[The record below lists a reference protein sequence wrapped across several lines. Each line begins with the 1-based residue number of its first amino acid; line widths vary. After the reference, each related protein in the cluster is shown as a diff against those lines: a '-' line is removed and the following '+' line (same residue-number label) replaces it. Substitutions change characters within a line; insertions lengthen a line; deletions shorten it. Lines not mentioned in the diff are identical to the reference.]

1 MSKPQKRIDA
11 AQMSLFDCDSKIEEY
26 AALKA
31 EILDTPPARNERED
45 MQSWEEDCIEIAA
58 AVKRAIKK
66 SGLSRE
72 EVVDAVNRHYGWT
85 PAPGQKGKKTGKGL
99 SIHMFNHYLSKPVSY
114 PIPAFYLFAIQ
125 RVTNS
130 LAPCTAFAEAEGAQV
145 ISGDEVR
152 QMRLG
157 KLDDTLIELQRLKR
171 ALREKR

>member
-1 MSKPQKRIDA
+1 MSKPKKRIDA

-31 EILDTPPARNERED
+31 EILNAPPARNERED
-45 MQSWEEDCIEIAA
+45 IQSWEEDCIEIAA
-58 AVKRAIKK
+58 AVKRAIKQ

-72 EVVDAVNRHYGWT
+72 EIVDAVNRLYGWT
-85 PAPGQKGKKTGKGL
+85 PPAARKGKKARKGL
-99 SIHMFNHYLSKPVSY
+99 SIHMFNHYLSKPASY
-114 PIPAFYLFAIQ
+114 PIPAFYLFAIM
-125 RVTNS
+125 RITNS
-130 LAPCTAFAEAEGAQV
+130 LAPCVAFAEAEGAQV

-157 KLDDTLIELQRLKR
+157 KLDDTLIELQRLKK